1 MGRRLLRP
9 GAAPAS
15 PWRYRDADDDY
26 GASATPNWRE
36 TDWSKELKTVEV
48 EGVPMNYV
56 DVGSGDEDPVLLV
69 HGLGG
74 QWQNWLENIPRLALD
89 RRVVA
94 MDLPGSGLTPEPDD
108 DEGITIPRYGRF
120 VNGLADEL
128 GLGTVELVGNS
139 MGGYIAA
146 EVAIQFP
153 ERVKRLVLISAAG
166 ISSAESLRAPIL
178 TFGRVATALATNTA
192 ARHRKLAA
200 RPVTRHTSLALVAR
214 YPRLLKPDLAYEGF
228 FKGAGKPGFDDAL
241 RACLDYDFRDRLPEV
256 KVPTLIVWG
265 EKDSIIPVRDADE
278 FERLIEDSRKMVMKD
293 TGHIPMA
300 ERPTAF
306 NDVLVEFLAEEG
318 PAGEKKPAEGESQA
332 A

>member
-1 MGRRLLRP
+1 MERRLIRP
-9 GAAPAS
+9 GAAPSA
-15 PWRYRDADDDY
+15 PWGYRDAADDY
-26 GASATPNWRE
+26 GATASPDWRE
-36 TDWSKELKTVEV
+36 TDWSRELKSVEIDTIPV
-48 EGVPMNYV
+48 SYV
-56 DVGSGDEDPVLLV
+56 DVGSGGDEEPAVLV

-94 MDLPGSGLTPEPDD
+94 MDLPGFGLTPEPVTDK
-108 DEGITIPRYGRF
+108 ITIPGYARC
-120 VNGLADEL
+120 VNALCEEL
-128 GLGTVELVGNS
+128 GLDKVDLVGNS

-153 ERVKRLVLISAAG
+153 ERVDRLVLVSAAG
-166 ISSAESLRAPIL
+166 ISSAETLHAPIL
-178 TFGRVATALATNTA
+178 TAGRVATALATNTA
-192 ARHRKLAA
+192 ARFRRLAA
-200 RPVTRHTSLALVAR
+200 RPVTRHFSLALVAR
-214 YPRLLKPDLAYEGF
+214 HPRLLKPDLAYEGF

-241 RACLDYDFRDRLPEV
+241 RASLDYDFRDRLPEV

-278 FERLIEDSRKMVMKD
+278 FERLIEDSRKVVMKD

-300 ERPTAF
+300 ERPQAF
-306 NDVLVEFLAEEG
+306 NDVLVEFLAESGAAE
-318 PAGEKKPAEGESQA
+318 EKESAEGESQA